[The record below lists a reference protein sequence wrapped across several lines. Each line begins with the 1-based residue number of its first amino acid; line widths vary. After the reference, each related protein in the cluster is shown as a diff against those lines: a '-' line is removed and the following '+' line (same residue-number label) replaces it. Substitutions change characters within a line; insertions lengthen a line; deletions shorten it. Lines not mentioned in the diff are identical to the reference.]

1 MRESKM
7 RCYNSVLKYVKVFSP
22 AVEVKGSGAVIT
34 AKEVS
39 PVPTRIAER
48 IVLNATM
55 FLSRGGW
62 GGE

>member
-1 MRESKM
+1 M
-7 RCYNSVLKYVKVFSP
+7 KVFSP

-39 PVPTRIAER
+39 PVPTRVAER

-55 FLSRGGW
+55 FLSRGGG